1 MFVMFVYHEYID
13 PNHYQSQQVLCEDLS
28 SQLTDIL
35 RKLHNMDLYACNVLV
50 PGPAFLYACNVLIP
64 GPAYMVCRNFAYAG
78 TIDKILPFQ
87 DELEQMMDDI
97 PYYSRM
103 LRRLSIIH
111 QRV

>member
-1 MFVMFVYHEYID
+1 
-13 PNHYQSQQVLCEDLS
+13 
-28 SQLTDIL
+28 
-35 RKLHNMDLYACNVLV
+35 MD
-50 PGPAFLYACNVLIP
+50 LYACNVLIP
-64 GPAYMVCRNFAYAG
+64 GPAYIVTTTMNKRLFIMVCRNFAYVG

-87 DELEQMMDDI
+87 DEFEQMMDDI